1 MCVCALCGHAT
12 SGESPQAPCDAS
24 FPTPNLPSPA
34 RRHQVT
40 GLPVVG
46 ATGKVV
52 GVISRKDIIAV
63 RQNGGSL
70 QEKVKA
76 HMTSPAITIT
86 PDTPVADAGALML
99 KEKIRRLPV
108 VDAEGKP
115 LG

>member
-1 MCVCALCGHAT
+1 
-12 SGESPQAPCDAS
+12 
-24 FPTPNLPSPA
+24 
-34 RRHQVT
+34 VT

-52 GVISRKDIIAV
+52 GVISRKDLIKV
-63 RQNGGSL
+63 RQQGGSL
-70 QEKVKA
+70 QQKVKA

-86 PDTPVADAGALML
+86 PDAPVADAGALML